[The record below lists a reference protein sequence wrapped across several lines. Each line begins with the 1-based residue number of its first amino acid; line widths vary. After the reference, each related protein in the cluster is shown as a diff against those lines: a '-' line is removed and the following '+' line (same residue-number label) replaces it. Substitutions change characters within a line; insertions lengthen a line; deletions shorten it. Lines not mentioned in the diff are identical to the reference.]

1 MFIIVGAVGAEQMP
15 SSKDCADECSI
26 KFLKKD
32 ISFVDSN
39 FVFDQLLGL
48 TKDEAKILFS

>member
-1 MFIIVGAVGAEQMP
+1 MFILAGAVGAEKMP
-15 SSKDCADECSI
+15 NSKDCADECSI
-26 KFLKKD
+26 KFLKNT

-48 TKDEAKILFS
+48 TNDETKILFS